1 MSRDLNDTLMFV
13 KVVEH
18 GSFTAASRALGVP
31 KATLSRKLQD
41 LERRLGTTLLKR
53 TTRRLGLT
61 EPGQLYYE
69 HSARIVRDLDEAE
82 QAVTQHNG
90 APRGW
95 LRFTAP
101 YALGSD
107 SIAPLLPEFMTRY
120 PDLRVEANLTNDRID
135 LISSE
140 MDVAIRVGALEDS
153 TLSARKLT
161 EIRTSVYASPE
172 YLARHGEPL
181 APDDLRHHRT
191 IVSSKQRFGS
201 RWSWALT
208 DGRERVEID
217 VAPVMIVNDPPS
229 MLHALVAGVGVALAA
244 DPFGAVGV
252 AGGQLRVILPSWRGP
267 TYELNAVFPPGRMH
281 SPKVRVFVEFLI
293 ERLNIHATAQRTLFA
308 ATAVS
313 EVLARV
319 AEEG

>member
-13 KVVEH
+13 KVVDT

-41 LERRLGTTLLKR
+41 LERRLGATLLKR

-61 EPGQLYYE
+61 EAGQIYYE
-69 HSARIVRDLDEAE
+69 HSARIARELDEAE
-82 QAVTQHNG
+82 SAVTQHNG

-107 SIAPLLPEFMTRY
+107 TIGPLLPEFMAKY
-120 PDLRVEANLTNDRID
+120 PDLRIEANLTNDRID
-135 LISSE
+135 LIASE
-140 MDVAIRVGALEDS
+140 MDLAIRVGALEDS

-161 EIRTSVYASPE
+161 EIRTSLYASPA
-172 YLARHGEPL
+172 YLARHGAPL
-181 APDDLRHHRT
+181 EPDDLRHHRA
-191 IVSSKQRFGS
+191 ICSSKQRFGN
-201 RWSWALT
+201 RWSWSLAN
-208 DGRERVEID
+208 GEQRID
-217 VAPVMIVNDPPS
+217 VPVSPVMVVNDPPS
-229 MLHALVAGVGVALAA
+229 MLHALVGGIGLGLAA

-252 AGGQLRVILPSWRGP
+252 AGGQLRVILPAWRGP

-281 SPKVRVFVEFLI
+281 SPKVRVFVDFLI
-293 ERLNIHATAQRTLFA
+293 ERLQINATAHRTLFA
-308 ATAVS
+308 ATAVN

-319 AEEG
+319 AGEG